1 MVCSPKLMEGEHPL
15 VDYDALRHHRL
26 IRHST
31 RPGGWERWF
40 RSAGVPRDE
49 LVWGPSLEHFFMVIQ
64 AAVAGLG
71 VALLPSFLVEDEI
84 RKGTLVAPFPV
95 RVAGPGAY
103 YLVTSAAKRE
113 LPRVKL
119 FRKWLLDQLK

>member
-1 MVCSPKLMEGEHPL
+1 VQRE
-15 VDYDALRHHRL
+15 D
-26 IRHST
+26 
-31 RPGGWERWF
+31 
-40 RSAGVPRDE
+40 
-49 LVWGPSLEHFFMVIQ
+49 LVWGPSLEHFFMIIQ
-64 AAVAGLG
+64 AAIAGLG

-84 RKGTLVAPFPV
+84 RNGTLVAPFPV

-103 YLVTSAAKRE
+103 YLVTSAAKSE